1 MNKYIK
7 NNKITNFIIGQRS
20 LIIKDMIPTIKGITV
35 LPNIII
41 RNRQRRIANINLIVY
56 ILHYKDNDFSWKIQI
71 IS

>member
-1 MNKYIK
+1 M
-7 NNKITNFIIGQRS
+7 
-20 LIIKDMIPTIKGITV
+20 IKDMIPTIKGITV

-56 ILHYKDNDFSWKIQI
+56 IFHYKDNEFFLNNQI

>member
-1 MNKYIK
+1 M
-7 NNKITNFIIGQRS
+7 
-20 LIIKDMIPTIKGITV
+20 IKDMIPTIKGIIV

-56 ILHYKDNDFSWKIQI
+56 IFHYKDNDFFWKIQI

>member
-1 MNKYIK
+1 M
-7 NNKITNFIIGQRS
+7 
-20 LIIKDMIPTIKGITV
+20 IKDMIPTIKGIIV

-56 ILHYKDNDFSWKIQI
+56 IFHYKDNEFFLNNQI